1 MLGLAKKIFTL
12 SRICSAMALFCSL
25 FFNVSAIEVPAT
37 DTAPII
43 DGVNNEPQWQKSQW
57 LAIDQVIIGGPLNKY
72 DFQGRYRLLWGAN
85 KLYLQAEIVDDRLV
99 DFNADPLDKYW
110 DDDTLE
116 IFLDEDAS
124 GGDHQYS
131 YNAFAYHIA
140 LDNQVV
146 DITPQRTFALFNDH
160 IESRWKR
167 DINAPHKIIWEMAI
181 SLYADDFDPAEKN
194 SPVGLHK
201 GKKIGFMLAYC
212 DNDNSE
218 TREHFINS
226 KDVTAVNGDKNRG
239 WIDASVF
246 DTLILGE

>member
-1 MLGLAKKIFTL
+1 MRRLAMKFFPLSSTVAVFFSLIFST
-12 SRICSAMALFCSL
+12 CA
-25 FFNVSAIEVPAT
+25 VAIDVVAT
-37 DTAPII
+37 STPPII
-43 DGVNNEPQWQKSQW
+43 DGVNNEPQWQKATW
-57 LAIDQVIIGGPLNKY
+57 LPIDQVILGGPLSKQ
-72 DFQGRYRLLWGAN
+72 DFQGRYRLLWNAD
-85 KLYLQAEIVDDRLV
+85 KLYLQVEIVDDRLV

-116 IFLDEDAS
+116 IFIDEDAS
-124 GGDHQYS
+124 GGNHQYS

-146 DITPQRTFALFNDH
+146 DITPEGTFALFNEH

-167 DINAPHKIIWEMAI
+167 DIKGPHKIIWEAAI
-181 SLYADDFDPAEKN
+181 SLYSDDFDSSKANAPKRL
-194 SPVGLHK
+194 VK

-212 DNDNSE
+212 DNDNSK
-218 TREHFINS
+218 TREHFIGS
-226 KDVTAVNGDKNRG
+226 KEIKAVNGDKNRG

>member
-1 MLGLAKKIFTL
+1 MNILRMKIFAL
-12 SRICSAMALFCSL
+12 STIVL
-25 FFNVSAIEVPAT
+25 FFSLIFSGRVSAIDVVAT
-37 DTAPII
+37 ATPPII
-43 DGVNNEPQWQKSQW
+43 DGENNEAQWQKAKW
-57 LAIDQVIIGGPLNKY
+57 LPIDQVIMGGPLSKQ
-72 DFQGRYRLLWGAN
+72 DFQGQYRLLWDAN
-85 KLYLQAEIVDDRLV
+85 KLYLQVEIVDDRLV

-124 GGDHQYS
+124 GGNHQYS

-146 DITPQRTFALFNDH
+146 DITPERTFALFNDH

-167 DINAPHKIIWEMAI
+167 DVNAPHKIIWEAAI
-181 SLYADDFDPAEKN
+181 SLYSDDFDPTKSN
-194 SPVGLHK
+194 SPVSLTA
-201 GKKIGFMLAYC
+201 GKKVGFMLAYC

-218 TREHFINS
+218 VREHFIGS
-226 KDVTAVNGDKNRG
+226 KDVEAVNGDKNRG

-246 DTLILGE
+246 DTLILSE